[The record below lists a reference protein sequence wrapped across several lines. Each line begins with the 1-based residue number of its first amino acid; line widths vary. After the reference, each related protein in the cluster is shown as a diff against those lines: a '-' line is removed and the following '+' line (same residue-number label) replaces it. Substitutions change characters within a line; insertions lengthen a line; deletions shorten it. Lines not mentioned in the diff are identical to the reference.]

1 MSDLTASERARSV
14 SRRSVLTAATV
25 AGLGT
30 LAGCVTGTPEDGN
43 GTDDAG
49 GGSDVSERDRE
60 LAAEMVETI
69 DTDLTVTGWELPGMF
84 VPEYTDSI
92 GLEADVV
99 ILGSAYADVADR
111 GFDHKAMPTAQN
123 ADGAVEFMVFIE
135 PEWADSFLE
144 GDWSKA
150 EYYTRIEESVH

>member
-1 MSDLTASERARSV
+1 MSKLTPSERSRTV

-30 LAGCVTGTPEDGN
+30 LAGCVTGTPENGT
-43 GTDDAG
+43 GTDDVD
-49 GGSDVSERDRE
+49 GGSDISESDRE

-69 DTDLTVTGWELPGMF
+69 DADLTVIGWELPGMF
-84 VPEYTDSI
+84 IPEYTDSI
-92 GLEADVV
+92 GLEEDVA
-99 ILGSAYADVADR
+99 ILGSAYADIADR

-123 ADGAVEFMVFIE
+123 ADGEVEFMVFIE
-135 PEWADSFLE
+135 PEWANSFLDD
-144 GDWSKA
+144 DWSET